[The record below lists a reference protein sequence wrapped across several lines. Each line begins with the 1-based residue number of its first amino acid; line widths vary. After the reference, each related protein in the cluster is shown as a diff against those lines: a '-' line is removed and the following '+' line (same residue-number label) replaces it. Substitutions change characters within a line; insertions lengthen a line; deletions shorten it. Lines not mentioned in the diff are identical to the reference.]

1 MKPQWKHGIG
11 LSVVVW
17 IALIAHPFAETP
29 TVETA
34 VLLADV
40 CVSLLFVVSLGG
52 AVRDRYR
59 GSTASDTSDTSA
71 SSSSSP
77 SRASDTS
84 SPVASE
90 SASADPGSSA
100 RLSQLDELREAG
112 LVTEA
117 EYEAKRRETLPPH
130 EPAARSDSRSVDRL
144 PAGESPFAE
153 TFKSLQQEPDD
164 EPTASESRD
173 GPPTGREA
181 TENR

>member
-59 GSTASDTSDTSA
+59 GSTASDTSPSA
-71 SSSSSP
+71 SSSP